1 MQRVAVFLVIGWSDD
16 LLDNRPAAKQRGFIK
31 TPSYSQVA
39 EPIYQRAVERWR
51 NYSEQLR
58 PALPILEPWIEEL
71 GYES

>member
-1 MQRVAVFLVIGWSDD
+1 MQRVAEFLGLGWSEE
-16 LLDNRPAAKQRGFIK
+16 LTDNRPAAERRGFIK

-51 NYSEQLR
+51 NYSDELR
-58 PALPILEPWIEEL
+58 PVLPILAPWVELL